1 MTMFKRILVPLDFS
15 SKNAA
20 ALETALDLA
29 RQNGSRI
36 FLLHV
41 IEPVD
46 YIPAVEL
53 KSFYRELERAAK
65 AKMKILA
72 KKHVDGDIP
81 MQQDLIYGHRAR
93 KIVEHA
99 RDQEIDLIVLSSHKV
114 NPDDPAKSWGTL
126 SHKVAILSQCP
137 VLLVK

>member
-1 MTMFKRILVPLDFS
+1 MFKRILVPLDFS
-15 SKNAA
+15 SKNSA

-53 KSFYRELERAAK
+53 KSF
-65 AKMKILA
+65 
-72 KKHVDGDIP
+72 
-81 MQQDLIYGHRAR
+81 
-93 KIVEHA
+93 
-99 RDQEIDLIVLSSHKV
+99 
-114 NPDDPAKSWGTL
+114 
-126 SHKVAILSQCP
+126 
-137 VLLVK
+137 